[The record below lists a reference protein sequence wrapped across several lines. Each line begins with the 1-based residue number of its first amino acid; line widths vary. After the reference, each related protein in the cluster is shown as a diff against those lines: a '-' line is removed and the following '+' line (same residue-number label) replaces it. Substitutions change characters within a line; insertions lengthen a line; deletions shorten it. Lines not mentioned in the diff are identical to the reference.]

1 MSYKKQTTKIA
12 FCKVLS
18 VGNFCVIKITIVF
31 SDNSVIIQEVLS
43 LYHEQISLQVMKL
56 LISMHETKRQ
66 VSLL

>member
-12 FCKVLS
+12 FCKVLA

-56 LISMHETKRQ
+56 LISIHETKRQ